1 MRHHF
6 LEQQKDA
13 VILLARI
20 LLMILFL
27 SAGWGKLT
35 HFAATSQ
42 YIASTGAPF
51 PDVATC
57 IAIFME
63 LAVGT
68 ALVVGFWTRPLALL
82 MAVFTLAAAC
92 LGHHYWTM
100 TGSARSGNFIHF
112 YKDISIIGGLLLLAA
127 TGPGRYSLDRS

>member
-1 MRHHF
+1 MRYT
-6 LEQQKDA
+6 LPEGQKDV

-20 LLMILFL
+20 LLMILYL
-27 SAGWGKLT
+27 SSGWGKLT
-35 HFAATSQ
+35 HFAATSD

-51 PDVATC
+51 PEIATC

-63 LAVGT
+63 LAVGA

-82 MAVFTLAAAC
+82 MAVFTLAAAI
-92 LGHHYWTM
+92 LVHHYWTM

-112 YKDISIIGGLLLLAA
+112 YKNISIIGGLLLLAV
-127 TGPGRYSLDRS
+127 TGPGRYSLDRN

>member
-1 MRHHF
+1 MRDT
-6 LEQQKDA
+6 LPEGQKDV

-20 LLMILFL
+20 LLMVLYL

-35 HFAATSQ
+35 HFAATSD

-51 PDVATC
+51 PEIATC

-63 LAVGT
+63 LAVGA
-68 ALVVGFWTRPLALL
+68 ALVIGFWTRPLALL
-82 MAVFTLAAAC
+82 MAVFTLAAAF

-112 YKDISIIGGLLLLAA
+112 YKDISIIGGLLLLAVN
-127 TGPGRYSLDRS
+127 GPGRYSLDRN